1 MSDSKERITIKTIL
15 NLPTEGKEGVG
26 INYKFSIEL
35 SKNSHHIMISDDIKL
50 ESRNDFA
57 DQINANNIQIN
68 KKYQCHTLLVIDD
81 TDKEYTIYNFS
92 YRLIRSASKWYIQFC
107 FNGIL
112 EGKHLNEELKKQKF
126 DRMETEI
133 GYDKKI
139 SISCTCGSIKSTIEP
154 IMRKWLPL
162 WDKSLSEDIFAHKLK
177 IALVSKEAR
186 TFKEFEEILWR
197 LSEFAFLCCEDMFS
211 YNTLSVYIGGSSY
224 TLKCYLRANY
234 AKSRRSD
241 LRTNGFHSKIFYG
254 DIFTEDNFAKFL
266 HFREDSRFIFDVFR
280 TTVYSNTFRED
291 YPLRLSQ
298 TLDGLSDYLGVNKN
312 KEDKEKYTALA
323 KESGGRPS
331 SFMIAISSSLTTVK
345 DVFYP
350 FGKDF
355 TQEDFCN
362 KIKNHRH
369 KFSHVKADG
378 DYLQE
383 AENEEFA
390 EILYTTIRVLII
402 KRLKGEI

>member
-154 IMRKWLPL
+154 IMHKWTPL
-162 WDKSLSEDIFAHKLK
+162 WDNDSNEDIFVHKLK
-177 IALVSKEAR
+177 ITLVSKQTS

-197 LSEFAFLCCEDMFS
+197 LSEFAFLCCEDMLS
-211 YNTLSVYIGGSSY
+211 YSTLSVYIEEKSY
-224 TLKCYLRANY
+224 NLNLYLRGNSEKARNN
-234 AKSRRSD
+234 S
-241 LRTNGFHSKIFYG
+241 LRTENVRCNASCLKAFNEVEFTQFLDFRKSS
-254 DIFTEDNFAKFL
+254 DI
-266 HFREDSRFIFDVFR
+266 IFDVFR

-298 TLDGLSDYLGVNKN
+298 TLDGLANYLEIADTKDSDDFGTAISRSLEYN
-312 KEDKEKYTALA
+312 DFIKYTD
-323 KESGGRPS
+323 
-331 SFMIAISSSLTTVK
+331 K
-345 DVFYP
+345 DI
-350 FGKDF
+350 KDF
-355 TQEDFCN
+355 C
-362 KIKNHRH
+362 KNIAKHRI
-369 KFSHVKADG
+369 KFSHVRKEG
-378 DYLQE
+378 SYLKGE
-383 AENEEFA
+383 KNEEYA